1 MCAYYDYM
9 ILLEVYVIY
18 GHEYCHNDEGD
29 NGLQKATRYFLGN
42 EATNDNGND
51 AINVEQEI

>member
-9 ILLEVYVIY
+9 ILLEVDVIY
-18 GHEYCHNDEGD
+18 SHEYCHSDEGD
-29 NGLQKATRYFLGN
+29 DGFQQATRYLLGN
-42 EATNDNGND
+42 KETDDNGND